1 MSKASIQRIEKH
13 KGRLPDRAAIAFGLV
28 LIAALASGCASTPG
42 PEVAGPA
49 PVFVVSGLSDAER
62 SFMARAAADGLYE
75 VEVSRLAAS
84 RAIWPGVRSYA
95 QMVANHD
102 AQAANELAALT
113 RANGLQPPAGLAA
126 DKAAKLDRL
135 AALKPS
141 VDFDRGYVRV
151 VGVEDHMAKIALFDQ
166 AQRDV
171 RDRDVRAW
179 IDRMLPV
186 LRTDLDAAQVLIGTL
201 AG

>member
-1 MSKASIQRIEKH
+1 MCIR
-13 KGRLPDRAAIAFGLV
+13 DR
-28 LIAALASGCASTPG
+28 
-42 PEVAGPA
+42 
-49 PVFVVSGLSDAER
+49 
-62 SFMARAAADGLYE
+62 YE

-84 RAIWPGVRSYA
+84 RAMSPGVRSYA

-102 AQAANELAALT
+102 AQAGNDLAALM
-113 RANGLQPPAGLAA
+113 RAKGVQPPAGLAA
-126 DKAAKLDRL
+126 DKVTKLDRL

-151 VGVEDHMAKIALFDQ
+151 VGVEEHMERIALFDQ

-171 RDRDVRAW
+171 RDRDLRAW
-179 IDRMLPV
+179 IDRTLPV
-186 LRTDLDAAQVLIGTL
+186 LRSDLGAAQALIGTL